1 MRSLPWTSDGDGDL
15 LRSFQYRKRSCKSHE
30 LWRRKRD
37 TRNDGELGSS
47 SRPWTPL
54 VSSHPLKPTFNLLF
68 SFLWFFKIW
77 RRGLVVYWKGI
88 DYWLLW
94 VWCLVTFHFLLLYI
108 SLFEFCFSFLILC
121 QFVIVWS
128 SYIIFWSSTATQTLL
143 GKWLFSFSDDFV
155 WYLMFMIQNIDNF
168 IRRKNYVKDKYL
180 LRSCFDTRVMVE
192 YM

>member
-1 MRSLPWTSDGDGDL
+1 M
-15 LRSFQYRKRSCKSHE
+15 KK
-30 LWRRKRD
+30 
-37 TRNDGELGSS
+37 
-47 SRPWTPL
+47 
-54 VSSHPLKPTFNLLF
+54 
-68 SFLWFFKIW
+68 
-77 RRGLVVYWKGI
+77 RGLVVYWKGI

-192 YM
+192 YVIFFLIYYSCKHFRSFSIYHNFVYLSLFEIKMLWISIGWMT